1 VDKGHRI
8 LNVGSG
14 NSRLSEEMF
23 EEGYTQITNIDI
35 SNVCIKAM
43 KDKYK

>member
-1 VDKGHRI
+1 
-8 LNVGSG
+8 VGAG

-23 EEGYTQITNIDI
+23 EEGYTHITNVDI

-43 KDKYK
+43 KDKYKEKP